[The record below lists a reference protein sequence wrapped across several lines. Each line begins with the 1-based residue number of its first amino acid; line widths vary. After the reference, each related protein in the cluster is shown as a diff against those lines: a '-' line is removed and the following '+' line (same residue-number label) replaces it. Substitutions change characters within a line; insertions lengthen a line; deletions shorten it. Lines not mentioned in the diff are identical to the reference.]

1 MDDAPV
7 KAEGRARG
15 RAWRRGRRVALGGL
29 ALLATLAVAVLG
41 SLHVSPVRT
50 RVVRLAE
57 RKASSALGARVTI
70 SSARWN
76 LLAGWVELEGVEVR
90 GTGERARAS
99 LAARRLRVNASVL
112 PLLAGKVRVE
122 EAAVEGLAASLVVD
136 REGRL
141 VLPFSL
147 PEEPGEKGPLP
158 DVVVGR
164 VRVDGAL
171 HLAVD
176 GEVAREVSARGIALA
191 SDLTLPSVDAAGTFS
206 VADVVVAARGKEP
219 VGGTSLSL
227 GWEVRKG
234 AGRVT
239 GKVEGEEARI
249 ALDVDAALSGLAG
262 KPSGKATLSARGTLG
277 PLGARLLPGL
287 GLDGDVTATA
297 SAEVREG
304 SVAGLRLEAR
314 ARGLRAAGRSADEV
328 RLAADLAGGELRAS
342 TLEASLAGGRV
353 RAEATGTLLPRPRDV
368 RFRARAEGV
377 DASLLLTPGP
387 GGPRIAGA
395 LDATVEGT
403 LAGPALEAVT
413 ATAELLLLP
422 SPAGRAA
429 RGLSRGPVLSPRVEA
444 RAALSRGVVTVTGLR
459 LADGATTAEA
469 EGTVDV
475 VRSSFSGRVDLEAP
489 RIGPYLALLGRK
501 GGGSLSVHLAG
512 EGPFTRP
519 ALSGRVRGRALSFE
533 GFRAEELSFAASLAD
548 GRLEVREGKLAA
560 SGLEAGVE
568 AEGTLRR
575 AGAAP
580 SAELRLLR
588 PSYCGVPYPD
598 VTAHATFGESLRAT
612 LASSDGRLRA
622 AVERTAR
629 GDVSGEATF
638 EALDLGGL
646 SALLPAARAGKG
658 GGAGVGGIGGIG
670 GIDGIEGE
678 LSGRVKVRV
687 PASGPPGGEIVL
699 SRLSVAA
706 SGRRVEAT
714 GPVEVVLREGRV
726 EAGEVALAA
735 DDGSR
740 VALSGHGALDG
751 SALDVH
757 LVAGV
762 PSLAAWSAFLPGET
776 QVAGSISADVR
787 VAGSLARPS
796 ASGSVRG
803 SGLRFGD
810 VAVAKAE
817 VDLSPAEDGEAA
829 GRFAVSGIRVGGHE
843 VPGTVAL
850 AGRRRGERVDLEG
863 SALDGRL
870 TLRGE
875 AAPAGDW
882 PADLTLSFE
891 RLDAAALAE
900 LGKGRKGLTSSVTG
914 RLHAKGPLLSP
925 ANLAVEAELS
935 EVRVGLDG
943 NEVRSEGPV
952 RLSWAGSRLEVS
964 SLELAGSRLA
974 LSVKGGLPAGGRAAG
989 KLAVTARLT
998 LDALLP
1004 FVHALDRAEGV
1015 LEARLDVTGS
1025 LASPSLSGKATLAGG
1040 LLDGPSFPAPVEAL
1054 AASVLVRPERA
1065 EVESLSARVG
1075 GGTVTFAGS
1084 LGLSGLS
1091 PTTLRA
1097 TLRAR
1102 DVDLP
1107 FGTDLDVKG
1116 GADLEA
1122 SGRWPALS
1130 VSGEVRVEDATYVPS
1145 VDLMGLMKALG
1156 PEKRVAAEASAPPG
1170 GPRVALDVAVV
1181 APRAI
1186 HVEGNLAEAELGGTL
1201 HVKGTL
1207 DAPVVL
1213 GNVAATRGT
1222 VNLLGTSFEL
1232 TRARLDFD
1240 DPVKVDPDVNVVG
1253 TATRGDDEITVRVT
1267 GRASKA
1273 QLSFSSAKGL
1283 SQAEILAQLGGGGA
1297 ALTDAAARMAV
1308 QGASAP
1314 ILGQLG
1320 TQVDLEFVPLPTTP
1334 EGEKFLFSVGKE
1346 LGEGVTA
1353 TYFKGESADSGDAF
1367 ELRWRLS
1374 SRTRGR
1380 VRQNQDGT
1388 LSGGFRIRREFH

>member
-1 MDDAPV
+1 MDETPV

-15 RAWRRGRRVALGGL
+15 RAWRRLRRGVLRAS
-29 ALLATLAVAVLG
+29 AVLATLFVAVLG
-41 SLHVSPVRT
+41 ALHLPPVRASLL
-50 RVVRLAE
+50 RLAE
-57 RKASSALGARVTI
+57 REASSALGARVTI
-70 SSARWN
+70 ASARWN
-76 LLAGWVELEGVEVR
+76 LLAGTVELEGVELR

-99 LAARRLRVNASVL
+99 IAARRVRVDASVL

-122 EAAVEGLAASLVVD
+122 EAAVEGLAASLAVD
-136 REGRL
+136 RQGRL

-206 VADVVVAARGKEP
+206 VAEVVVAARGKEP

-249 ALDVDAALSGLAG
+249 ALDVDAALSGLEG

-277 PLGARLLPGL
+277 PLGARLFPGL

-304 SVAGLRLEAR
+304 SVAGVRLEAR
-314 ARGLRAAGRSADEV
+314 ASGLRAAGRSAEEV
-328 RLAADLAGGELRAS
+328 RLAADLSGGEMRAA

-353 RAEATGTLLPRPRDV
+353 RAEASGTLLPQPRDV
-368 RFRARAEGV
+368 RFRARAEGI
-377 DASLLLTPGP
+377 DPSLLLPPGP

-403 LAGPALEAVT
+403 LARPALEAVT
-413 ATAELLLLP
+413 ATAQLLLVP
-422 SPAGRAA
+422 GSGRGTGPKPA
-429 RGLSRGPVLSPRVEA
+429 RGPARGPVLSPRVEA
-444 RAALSRGVVTVTGLR
+444 QAALSRGVVTVTGLR

-469 EGTVDV
+469 EGTVDLL
-475 VRSSFSGRVDLEAP
+475 RSAFSGRVDLEAP
-489 RIGPYLALLGRK
+489 RIGPYLALFGWK

-512 EGPFTRP
+512 EGPFARP
-519 ALSGRVRGRALSFE
+519 ALSGRLRARALSFE
-533 GFRAEELSFAASLAD
+533 GFRAEELSFTASLAD
-548 GRLEVREGKLAA
+548 ERVEVREGRLAA

-568 AEGTLRR
+568 AEGTLPR

-598 VTAHATFGESLRAT
+598 VTARATFGETLRAT
-612 LASSDGRLRA
+612 LGSSDGRLQA
-622 AVERTAR
+622 AIERTGR

-638 EALDLGGL
+638 DALELGGL
-646 SALLPAARAGKG
+646 AALLPAAVADV
-658 GGAGVGGIGGIG
+658 AVS
-670 GIDGIEGE
+670 GE
-678 LSGRVKVRV
+678 LSGRVKVRL
-687 PASGPPGGEIVL
+687 PASGPPGGELVL

-706 SGRRVEAT
+706 FGRRVEAR
-714 GPVEVVLREGRV
+714 GPVELLLRDGRV

-735 DDGSR
+735 DDGSH
-740 VALSGHGALDG
+740 VALSGRGALDG
-751 SALDVH
+751 SALDVR

-762 PSLAAWSAFLPGET
+762 PSLAAWGAFLPEGT
-776 QVAGSISADVR
+776 GVAGSVSADVR

-796 ASGSVRG
+796 ASGSVKG

-810 VAVAKAE
+810 VAVATAE
-817 VDLSPAEDGEAA
+817 VDLSPREDGEAG
-829 GRFAVSGIRVGGHE
+829 GRLAVSGIRVGGHE

-850 AGRRRGERVDLEG
+850 TGRRRGERVDLEG

-914 RLHAKGPLLSP
+914 RVRATGPLLSP

-943 NEVRSEGPV
+943 REVRNERPV
-952 RLSWAGSRLEVS
+952 RASWAGSRLEVP
-964 SLELAGSRLA
+964 SLDLEGNGLS
-974 LSVKGGLPAGGRAAG
+974 LSVVGGLPAGGRAAG
-989 KLAVTARLT
+989 KLEVSARLD
-998 LDALLP
+998 LRALLP

-1015 LEARLDVTGS
+1015 LEARVDVTGS
-1025 LASPSLSGKATLAGG
+1025 LASPSFSGKATLAGG

-1054 AASVLVRPERA
+1054 AASVLLRPEGA
-1065 EVESLSARVG
+1065 EVESLSARLG
-1075 GGTVTFAGS
+1075 GGTVTLAGS

-1107 FGTDLDVKG
+1107 LGADLDVKG
-1116 GADLEA
+1116 GADLSA
-1122 SGRWPALS
+1122 SGRWPDLS

-1156 PEKRVAAEASAPPG
+1156 PEKRVVAGVPGPSG

-1186 HVEGNLAEAELGGTL
+1186 HVEGSLAEAELGGTL
-1201 HVKGTL
+1201 HVQGTL

-1240 DPVKVDPDVNVVG
+1240 DPVRIDPDVNVVG
-1253 TATRGDDEITVRVT
+1253 TATRGEDEITMRVT

-1273 QLSFSSAKGL
+1273 QLSFSSARGL
-1283 SQAEILAQLGGGGA
+1283 SQAEILAQLSGGGA

-1308 QGASAP
+1308 QGASAS